1 MEETQVIEQE
11 HNQVDYTEDG
21 EVKLEKVEEPVKPEK
36 KEKVVRERCQFIK
49 KGGNN
54 AGSRENLRNQVDLLL
69 MDIVYI
75 TDLKINSFIPF
86 FDWYFVIIFN
96 FIIIT
101 YCFITL
107 IE

>member
-49 KGGNN
+49 KGGKQCRQSGKPSQSGGPIIN
-54 AGSRENLRNQVDLLL
+54 GYCLYHIPKNQ
-69 MDIVYI
+69 
-75 TDLKINSFIPF
+75 
-86 FDWYFVIIFN
+86 
-96 FIIIT
+96 
-101 YCFITL
+101 
-107 IE
+107 

>member
-49 KGGNN
+49 KGGKQCRQS
-54 AGSRENLRNQVDLLL
+54 G
-69 MDIVYI
+69 
-75 TDLKINSFIPF
+75 KP
-86 FDWYFVIIFN
+86 
-96 FIIIT
+96 
-101 YCFITL
+101 
-107 IE
+107 

>member
-49 KGGNN
+49 KGGKQCRQSGKPSQSGVPIIN
-54 AGSRENLRNQVDLLL
+54 GYCLYHRPKNQ
-69 MDIVYI
+69 
-75 TDLKINSFIPF
+75 
-86 FDWYFVIIFN
+86 
-96 FIIIT
+96 
-101 YCFITL
+101 
-107 IE
+107 

>member
-49 KGGNN
+49 KGGKQCRQSGKPSQSCGPIIN
-54 AGSRENLRNQVDLLL
+54 GYCLYHRPKNQ
-69 MDIVYI
+69 
-75 TDLKINSFIPF
+75 
-86 FDWYFVIIFN
+86 
-96 FIIIT
+96 
-101 YCFITL
+101 
-107 IE
+107 